1 MKASLIFEAGGPFVI
16 EDVAIAAPLG
26 HEVLVDVKAC
36 GLCHSDLFAAAAGIF
51 PTPTLFG
58 HEPSGVV
65 VAVGD
70 AVTEFEV
77 GDRVVGCLVQYC
89 GRCRK
94 CLSGRVTQC
103 LIPDATVRG
112 ADQPP
117 RLSLGGEPVFQG
129 MALGGFAEQM
139 LVHEAQLVEI
149 PDSVPFAQASLIGC
163 GVLTGSGTVLNAA
176 AVEAGSSVVILGAGG
191 VGLSAISGAR
201 LAGASTIVA
210 VDVAEGKLAR
220 AREFG
225 ATHTVNS
232 IEVDAVEAVREI
244 TGGADYVI
252 DCVGAK
258 GLPRQGLDMLT
269 TSGGGSLYLVG
280 VGHGEASIEL
290 SSFEMLQGKYRVEG
304 VYMGSTN
311 PKSDVPM
318 ITDLYGQG
326 RFELDKLVSREVSL
340 GELNEAYKMLS
351 DPEIARIVVTDFTK

>member
-1 MKASLIFEAGGPFVI
+1 M
-16 EDVAIAAPLG
+16 
-26 HEVLVDVKAC
+26 
-36 GLCHSDLFAAAAGIF
+36 
-51 PTPTLFG
+51 
-58 HEPSGVV
+58 
-65 VAVGD
+65 
-70 AVTEFEV
+70 
-77 GDRVVGCLVQYC
+77 
-89 GRCRK
+89 
-94 CLSGRVTQC
+94 
-103 LIPDATVRG
+103 
-112 ADQPP
+112 
-117 RLSLGGEPVFQG
+117 
-129 MALGGFAEQM
+129 
-139 LVHEAQLVEI
+139 
-149 PDSVPFAQASLIGC
+149 
-163 GVLTGSGTVLNAA
+163 
-176 AVEAGSSVVILGAGG
+176 
-191 VGLSAISGAR
+191 
-201 LAGASTIVA
+201 AGASTIVA

-351 DPEIARIVVTDFTK
+351 DPDIARIVVTDFTK